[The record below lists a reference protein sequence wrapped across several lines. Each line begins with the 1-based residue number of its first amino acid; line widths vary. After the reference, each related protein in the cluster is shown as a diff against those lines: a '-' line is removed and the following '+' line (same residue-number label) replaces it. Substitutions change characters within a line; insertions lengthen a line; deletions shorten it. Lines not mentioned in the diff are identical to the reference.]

1 MPELRER
8 STEPAPSA
16 AGARRAGA
24 LIGALTAATALLA
37 FAAWRGGLDWPA
49 VAIAFLAVGA
59 AVLIGGRDRAP
70 PGTERAALPQE
81 RPAAPDRLLDQI
93 PEPVILVDRQVV
105 VRLANEAASALF
117 PALRIDQ
124 PLSFALRAP

>member
-37 FAAWRGGLDWPA
+37 FAAWRGGLGWPA
-49 VAIAFLAVGA
+49 VAIAFLAAGA

-93 PEPVILVDRQVV
+93 PEPVILVDRQGG
-105 VRLANEAASALF
+105 AGPADQAHNPPF
-117 PALRIDQ
+117 PR
-124 PLSFALRAP
+124 PR